1 MVTKGASEPAAL
13 RKMLKPLAEKRRRER
28 INRSLEELRV
38 LLLDRTRQQ
47 TLQNRKVEK
56 AEILEL
62 AVRYLRDWSTPAGR
76 GRVLQP
82 AGRHPVCVCP
92 RLTPRPLAQHC
103 LPPSLWCECVS
114 APRMH
119 RTYRPLSPAA
129 PPPPGADPAG
139 EADPLQRCYL
149 LGFRECLLQLSAFL
163 RDTQPCVQ
171 GRLLDTLHLYL
182 ATKCRQAP
190 PEPSPPEPACRLQP
204 GLPPQPVCPVSPSPS
219 SPPEPRHR
227 PFSRPVGPETSQRHT
242 DEAAALKGEPPQL
255 AVWRPWP

>member
-1 MVTKGASEPAAL
+1 MAGISPGTPGPGRGRGRGDRRLRAL
-13 RKMLKPLAEKRRRER
+13 AGWRVRGLRAPQRRGGLRGFAPPLRSLGQMLKPLAEKRRRER

-76 GRVLQP
+76 
-82 AGRHPVCVCP
+82 
-92 RLTPRPLAQHC
+92 
-103 LPPSLWCECVS
+103 
-114 APRMH
+114 
-119 RTYRPLSPAA
+119 
-129 PPPPGADPAG
+129 GADPAG